1 MFQEGGHDSKNRL
14 DSYNNGV
21 KLVAQEVL
29 SIFICIKYYVKH
41 IISYVHQCILVN
53 LNLWT

>member
-21 KLVAQEVL
+21 LVVQEVL
-29 SIFICIKYYVKH
+29 SIF
-41 IISYVHQCILVN
+41 LFA
-53 LNLWT
+53 